1 MTEQPKNA
9 AALRKYTLRRCYMNS
24 LTVCQYVLF
33 SLKEKL
39 GSDAFLEQ
47 FKNHKAF
54 TRNRLL
60 SMRQVVFFLL
70 NASKRCMNIDI
81 SSIRWTLPSIRFPDV
96 SKQAISKARKG
107 INPKLFKSLFR
118 HSCESYFRFKG
129 SRESWNGYYPYAI
142 DGSRIQVPK
151 TKDNL
156 SYFGSAANQ
165 KARTLPAMAAVS
177 LLYDLKNDI
186 ILDVALNNF
195 NYAERSSAKD
205 HLDYIEGCGLWH
217 NALIICDRGYPS
229 YELYSRI
236 SEKGYYFLMRIQKNI
251 PGLTKHVSG
260 TCMDDVV
267 TDYRP
272 AYIRDGDTVR
282 VRIIRII
289 LESGE
294 EEYLVTNLFDSSITP
309 EMFREL
315 YHMRWGVESKYLEL
329 KSRLELE
336 EFTGACHTSVE
347 QEFFITVMISNLS
360 AMVKKD
366 ADREIER
373 QCAVKR
379 NRYAYQSNR
388 SSIIGQMKEM
398 LAPMM
403 CGERDIGN
411 ILDQI
416 YSSAVRRRS
425 QIQPDRKCERPRIQ
439 LKRKHFNNRKTSM

>member
-1 MTEQPKNA
+1 
-9 AALRKYTLRRCYMNS
+9 MNS
-24 LTVCQYVLF
+24 LTICQYVLF

-47 FKNHKAF
+47 FKNPRAF
-54 TRNRLL
+54 TRKRLL

-81 SSIRWTLPSIRFPDV
+81 SSIRWALPSIRFPDV
-96 SKQAISKARKG
+96 SKQAVSKARKG
-107 INPKLFKSLFR
+107 INPKLFQSLFQL
-118 HSCESYFRFKG
+118 SLETYFRLKG
-129 SRESWNGYYPYAI
+129 TRESWNGYYPYAI

-156 SYFGSAANQ
+156 SYFGSAANP
-165 KARTLPAMAAVS
+165 KARTLPAMAAAS

-186 ILDVALNNF
+186 ILDAALNNF

-205 HLDYIEGCGLWH
+205 HLDYIEGCGLRH
-217 NALIICDRGYPS
+217 NALVICDRGYPS

-236 SEKGYYFLMRIQKNI
+236 SEKEYYFLMRIQKNI
-251 PGLTKHVSG
+251 PYLTKHVSP
-260 TCMDDVV
+260 CVDDVI

-272 AYIRDGDTVR
+272 SYMKEGDTVK
-282 VRIIRII
+282 VRIIRLT

-294 EEYLVTNLFDSSITP
+294 DEYLVTNLFDPSITP

-315 YHMRWGVESKYLEL
+315 YNMRWGVESKYLEL

-336 EFTGACHTSVE
+336 EFTGALHTSVE
-347 QEFFITVMISNLS
+347 QEFFITILLSNLS

-366 ADREIER
+366 ADKEIAK
-373 QCAVKR
+373 QCTGKK
-379 NRYAYQSNR
+379 NHYTYQSNR
-388 SSIIGQMKEM
+388 SNIIGQMKEM
-398 LAPMM
+398 LVPML
-403 CGERDIGN
+403 CGEKDIGQ
-411 ILDQI
+411 ILDCI
-416 YSSAVRRRS
+416 YKSAVRRRS
-425 QIQPDRKCERPRIQ
+425 QIQPGRKCKRPRIQ